1 MFDARGM
8 TSTLSR
14 VARSDARA
22 KEIDMDDDRQ
32 VLDRINEIA
41 HEEHELWER
50 EGREEIT
57 DAERERLR
65 KLGVTLDQCWDLL
78 HQRRARRA
86 AGQDP
91 DQANV
96 RDPGTVEG
104 YLG

>member
-1 MFDARGM
+1 M
-8 TSTLSR
+8 
-14 VARSDARA
+14 
-22 KEIDMDDDRQ
+22 DDRQ

-65 KLGVTLDQCWDLL
+65 QLGVTLDQCWDLL

-91 DQANV
+91 DQASV

>member
-1 MFDARGM
+1 
-8 TSTLSR
+8 
-14 VARSDARA
+14 
-22 KEIDMDDDRQ
+22 MDDKQ
-32 VLDRINEIA
+32 VIERINEIA